1 LPLLIYAQ
9 NFDFT
14 FHEKGEKESD
24 TTLLVIG
31 GIQGD
36 EPGGFNAASLL
47 VTHYKIT
54 KGSLWVVPNLN
65 FYSII
70 KRSRGPYG
78 DMNRKFAGLSK
89 SDPEYKTV
97 QRIKNIILDPEV
109 DLVLNLH
116 DGSGF
121 YRDNYIDKWHNPNR
135 WGQCCIIDQ
144 QEIKSERFGNL
155 GEIGRKTVE
164 EVNSALAMEDHKF
177 SLKDTLTAQGDEEM
191 AKSLTY
197 FAVRNNK
204 PAFGIEGSKNFPTH
218 MRAYYHLL
226 ALESFMRQM
235 DIEFKRDFELTPL
248 GVKGAINDD
257 VNIVLDKRIAL
268 LVPKTRDFLNYI
280 PLRRNSDIEVSSS
293 NPLIK
298 LVKDKGNFRV
308 YYGNRRMTM
317 LKPQYFEY
325 DDTLKT
331 VNMKIDGKDTTVKL
345 GTIVNVKNDF
355 LVEKKNK
362 YRVNVIGYTDSKHK
376 NESGFKITKEKILT
390 RYSLD
395 NAGNIFRVEFYND
408 KKFSGMVLVNFDGK
422 SS

>member
-1 LPLLIYAQ
+1 MLFGQ

-14 FHEKGEKESD
+14 FHEKGDKNSD

-54 KGSLWVVPNLN
+54 KGSVWIVPNLN

-89 SDPEYKTV
+89 KDPEYKIV
-97 QRIKNIILDPEV
+97 ERIKNIILEPEV

-121 YRDNYIDKWHNPNR
+121 YRDNYIDKWRNPNR

-144 QEIKSERFGNL
+144 ETIPSKRFGNL
-155 GEIGRKTVE
+155 GEMGRKTVE
-164 EVNSALAMEDHKF
+164 EVNQALAVADHKF

-197 FAVRNNK
+197 FAIRNNK
-204 PAFGIEGSKNFPTH
+204 PAFGIEGSKNFATH

-235 DIEFKRDFELTPL
+235 DIEFERDFKLTPN
-248 GVKGAINDD
+248 GVKSAINDD
-257 VNIVLDKRIAL
+257 VDIVLNERIAL
-268 LVPKTRDFLNYI
+268 LVPKTRSFLNYV
-280 PLRRNSDIEVSSS
+280 PLRKNSIVKVSSD

-298 LVKDKGNFRV
+298 LVKEKGHYKV

-325 DDTLKT
+325 DDSLES
-331 VNMKIDGKDTTVKL
+331 VRLQIDGKSKDIKL
-345 GTIVNVKNDF
+345 GTIVNVKNNF
-355 LVEKKNK
+355 LVEKKSG
-362 YRVNVIGYTDSKHK
+362 YRVNVIGYSNTKHK
-376 NESGFKITKEKILT
+376 NESGLLISKKRILT

-395 NAGNIFRVEFYND
+395 KAGQIFRVEFYNG

-422 SS
+422 TS